1 MTGAAQLDPAELD
14 NDQLLRH
21 ARTVILDEIDEE
33 GQAKLLAARVLVVGA
48 GGLGSPLMLYL
59 AAMGIGTIGVAD
71 DDRVDMT
78 NLQRQIVHTTAGIGQ
93 AKTAS
98 AAAAIRRLNPHVT
111 VERHDER
118 VTADTAEGLVARY
131 DLVADGTDNP
141 TARYVMNDACHRAK
155 VPLISAAV
163 VRFEGQITTHR
174 SFEPG
179 DNPCYR
185 CIHPKELPDDLL
197 PRCEE
202 VGILGPAAGVMGSL
216 MAVEAAKELLGLGES
231 LSGRLLLYDALTP
244 ELRPIRV
251 HRRRDCPLCGDV
263 PGA

>member
-1 MTGAAQLDPAELD
+1 MTDSAEID
-14 NDQLLRH
+14 DHQLLRH
-21 ARTVILDEIDEE
+21 ARTVILNEIREE
-33 GQAKLLAARVLVVGA
+33 GQAKLLAARILVIGA
-48 GGLGSPLMLYL
+48 GGLGSPLLYYL
-59 AAMGIGTIGVAD
+59 AAMGIGTIGIAD

-78 NLQRQIVHTTAGIGQ
+78 NLQRQIIHATDSVGQ

-98 AAAAIRRLNPHVT
+98 AGAAIRRLNPHVT
-111 VERHDER
+111 VERHDAR
-118 VTADTAEGLVARY
+118 VTAETAEALVARY
-131 DLVADGTDNP
+131 NLVADGSDNP
-141 TARYVMNDACHRAK
+141 STRYVMNDACHRAK

-202 VGILGPAAGVMGSL
+202 AGILGPAAGVMGSL

-231 LSGRLLLYDALTP
+231 LSGRLLLYDALTS

-251 HRRRDCPLCGDV
+251 HRRSGCVLCGDV
-263 PGA
+263 PAA

>member
-1 MTGAAQLDPAELD
+1 MTDSAQLDD
-14 NDQLLRH
+14 DQLLRH
-21 ARTVILDEIDEE
+21 ARTVILDEIGEE
-33 GQAKLLAARVLVVGA
+33 GQAKLLAARVLVIGA
-48 GGLGSPLMLYL
+48 GGLGSPLLLYL
-59 AAMGIGTIGVAD
+59 AAMGIGTIGIAD
-71 DDRVDMT
+71 DDQVDMT
-78 NLQRQIVHTTAGIGQ
+78 NLQRQIVHATDSVGQ
-93 AKTAS
+93 AKTES

-111 VERHDER
+111 VERHDAR
-118 VTADTAEGLVARY
+118 VTAETAQALVARY
-131 DLVADGTDNP
+131 ALVADGSDNP
-141 TARYVMNDACHRAK
+141 STRYVMNDACHRAK
-155 VPLISAAV
+155 VPLICAAV

-202 VGILGPAAGVMGSL
+202 AGILGPAAGVMGSL

-251 HRRRDCPLCGDV
+251 HRRSGCVLCGDV
-263 PGA
+263 PAN

>member
-1 MTGAAQLDPAELD
+1 MTDPNQLDD
-14 NDQLLRH
+14 DQLLRH
-21 ARTVILDEIDEE
+21 ARTVILDEIGEE
-33 GQAKLLAARVLVVGA
+33 GQTKLLAARVLVIGA
-48 GGLGSPLMLYL
+48 GGLGSPLLLYL
-59 AAMGIGTIGVAD
+59 AAMGIGTIGIAD

-78 NLQRQIVHTTAGIGQ
+78 NLQRQIVHATDSVGQ
-93 AKTAS
+93 AKTES

-111 VERHDER
+111 VERHDAR
-118 VTADTAEGLVARY
+118 VTAESAEALVARY
-131 DLVADGTDNP
+131 DLVADGSDNP
-141 TARYVMNDACHRAK
+141 STRYVMTDACHRAK

-202 VGILGPAAGVMGSL
+202 AGILGPAAGVMGTL
-216 MAVEAAKELLGLGES
+216 MAVEVAKELLDLGES

-251 HRRRDCPLCGDV
+251 HRRPGCVLCGDM
-263 PGA
+263 PAG

>member
-1 MTGAAQLDPAELD
+1 MTDSAEID
-14 NDQLLRH
+14 DHQLLRH
-21 ARTVILDEIDEE
+21 ARTVILNEISEE
-33 GQAKLLAARVLVVGA
+33 GQAKLLAARILVIGA
-48 GGLGSPLMLYL
+48 GGLGSPLLYYL
-59 AAMGIGTIGVAD
+59 AAMGIGTIGIAD

-78 NLQRQIVHTTAGIGQ
+78 NLQRQIIHATDSVGQ

-98 AAAAIRRLNPHVT
+98 AGAAIRRLNPHVT
-111 VERHDER
+111 VERHDAR
-118 VTADTAEGLVARY
+118 VTAETAEALVARY
-131 DLVADGTDNP
+131 NLVADGSDNP
-141 TARYVMNDACHRAK
+141 STRYVMNDACHRAK

-202 VGILGPAAGVMGSL
+202 AGILGPAAGVMGSL

-231 LSGRLLLYDALTP
+231 LSGRLLLYDALTS

-251 HRRRDCPLCGDV
+251 HRRSGCVLCGDV
-263 PGA
+263 PAA

>member
-1 MTGAAQLDPAELD
+1 MTDSVELAD
-14 NDQLLRH
+14 DQLLRH
-21 ARTVILDEIDEE
+21 ARTVILDEIGEE
-33 GQAKLLAARVLVVGA
+33 GQAKLLAARVLVIGA
-48 GGLGSPLMLYL
+48 GGLGSPLLLYL
-59 AAMGIGTIGVAD
+59 AAMGIGTIGIAD

-78 NLQRQIVHTTAGIGQ
+78 NLQRQIVHATDSVGE
-93 AKTAS
+93 AKTGS
-98 AAAAIRRLNPHVT
+98 AAAALRRLNPHVT
-111 VERHDER
+111 VERHDAR
-118 VTADTAEGLVARY
+118 VTAETAEALVARY
-131 DLVADGTDNP
+131 DLVADGSDNP
-141 TARYVMNDACHRAK
+141 STRYVMNDACHRAK

-185 CIHPKELPDDLL
+185 CIHPKEVPDDLL

-202 VGILGPAAGVMGSL
+202 AGILGPAAGVMGSL

-251 HRRRDCPLCGDV
+251 HRRAGCVLCGDT

>member
-1 MTGAAQLDPAELD
+1 MSQVLPEIGD
-14 NDQLLRH
+14 DQLVRH
-21 ARTVILDEIDEE
+21 ARTIILEEIGEE
-33 GQAKLLAARVLVVGA
+33 GQAKLLAARVLVAGA
-48 GGLGSPLMLYL
+48 GGLGSPLLFYL
-59 AAMGIGTIGVAD
+59 AAMGVGTIGIAD
-71 DDRVDMT
+71 DDRVDLT
-78 NLQRQIVHTTAGIGQ
+78 NLQRQIIHGTEEVGL
-93 AKTAS
+93 AKTES
-98 AAAAIRRLNPHVT
+98 AAAAIRRLNPEVAT
-111 VERHDER
+111 ECHDGR
-118 VTADTAEGLVARY
+118 VTAENAEALVARY

-141 TARYVMNDACHRAK
+141 TTRYVMNDACHRVG

-202 VGILGPAAGVMGSL
+202 AGILGPAAGVMGSL
-216 MAVEAAKELLGLGES
+216 MAVEVAKEILGLGEG
-231 LSGRLLLYDALTP
+231 LSGRLLLYDALTA

-251 HRRRDCPLCGDV
+251 HRRPGCPLCGDV

>member
-1 MTGAAQLDPAELD
+1 MTGAAELSD
-14 NDQLLRH
+14 DQLLRH
-21 ARTVILDEIDEE
+21 ARTVILDEIGEE
-33 GQAKLLAARVLVVGA
+33 GQARLLAARVLVIGA
-48 GGLGSPLMLYL
+48 GGLGSPLLFYL
-59 AAMGIGTIGVAD
+59 AAMGIGTLGIAD
-71 DDRVDMT
+71 DDQVDMT
-78 NLQRQIVHTTAGIGQ
+78 NLQRQILHGTDDVDE

-98 AAAAIRRLNPHVT
+98 ASAAIARLNPHVT
-111 VERHDER
+111 VERHDAR
-118 VTADTAEGLVARY
+118 VTADTAEALVARY
-131 DLVADGTDNP
+131 DLVADGSDNP
-141 TARYVMNDACHRAK
+141 TTRYVMNDACHRAK

-163 VRFEGQITTHR
+163 VRFEGQITTHK

-202 VGILGPAAGVMGSL
+202 AGVLGPAAGVMGTL
-216 MAVEAAKELLGLGES
+216 MAVETAKELIGLGES

-251 HRRRDCPLCGDV
+251 HRRPGCPLCGDT